1 MYLIL
6 SDKGIPICRM
16 KKKTFTFTECDESIC
31 KERKTKTKT
40 KQLKFFMK
48 HPKPVS
54 TKNSIR
60 MIKLPQDKK
69 DTNLQWFSKDRMTGY
84 SEVTNAVSAMAWM
97 ASWNQTHCFKEC
109 CTISIIIFSKLLVTK
124 VNTVYIGHR
133 LAAINETLSHKPVLS
148 GSCQPQGTEIATGD
162 WSGFFFLSFFFFFVV
177 VGRIT
182 FLIP

>member
-84 SEVTNAVSAMAWM
+84 SEVTNAVSAMA
-97 ASWNQTHCFKEC
+97 
-109 CTISIIIFSKLLVTK
+109 
-124 VNTVYIGHR
+124 
-133 LAAINETLSHKPVLS
+133 
-148 GSCQPQGTEIATGD
+148 
-162 WSGFFFLSFFFFFVV
+162 
-177 VGRIT
+177 
-182 FLIP
+182 